1 MKKFKFP
8 IPAEATLVFEFAE
21 ENNIKEPA
29 ARYHLEKM
37 VKAGVLKKDYTLIE
51 TERDYYNP
59 MYTHA
64 WIRHAKYMPA

>member
-8 IPAEATLVFEFAE
+8 VPAESTLVFEFAE
-21 ENNIKEPA
+21 ENNIKEPT

-37 VKAGVLKKDYTLIE
+37 VKAGVLKKDYTFVE

-59 MYTHA
+59 MHTHDL
-64 WIRHAKYMPA
+64 IRHAKYMPA